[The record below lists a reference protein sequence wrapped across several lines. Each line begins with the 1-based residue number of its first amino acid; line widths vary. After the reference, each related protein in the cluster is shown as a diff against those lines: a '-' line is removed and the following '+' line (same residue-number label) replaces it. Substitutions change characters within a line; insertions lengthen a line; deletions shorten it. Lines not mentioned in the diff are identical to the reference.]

1 VTVKEVNHIR
11 CFAIDIA
18 KYLILL
24 SCRLAME
31 HLCVL
36 DVYLS
41 FLFVCTVSLTLVSD
55 PTSRRF
61 IRWLL
66 FQTFIIY
73 IYMFLYTSEN

>member
-31 HLCVL
+31 L
-36 DVYLS
+36 DDFGRS
-41 FLFVCTVSLTLVSD
+41 K
-55 PTSRRF
+55 
-61 IRWLL
+61 
-66 FQTFIIY
+66 IY
-73 IYMFLYTSEN
+73 IIDHNPSWRIKNKKERVFGFILFKYICTLIYKQYENNEKM